1 MLDVLKT
8 KSLQTSVLSA
18 ILFYLFANP
27 STFKMLKKVPG
38 LKFVMN
44 SATQITQSGVVIN
57 AVLFGIVL
65 FLCVYLINSSL
76 IKDHLKFINIVE
88 HVSQKLTREEIKENI
103 YKDAIT
109 KLSGLGDQIESTM
122 KAFHT
127 AEKGCEKMGST
138 NKDMKKET
146 ASCQKKG
153 ELEQDLQDLYT
164 QKKKLMNLMAAR
176 KAAGLSVKEF
186 TKMLARD
193 KKRREEED
201 GWKSGEYWAEQDRE
215 VGEALAAN

>member
-57 AVLFGIVL
+57 AVLFCIVL

-88 HVSQKLTREEIKENI
+88 HVSPQCK
-103 YKDAIT
+103 
-109 KLSGLGDQIESTM
+109 
-122 KAFHT
+122 
-127 AEKGCEKMGST
+127 
-138 NKDMKKET
+138 
-146 ASCQKKG
+146 
-153 ELEQDLQDLYT
+153 
-164 QKKKLMNLMAAR
+164 
-176 KAAGLSVKEF
+176 
-186 TKMLARD
+186 
-193 KKRREEED
+193 
-201 GWKSGEYWAEQDRE
+201 GWKTKWGGPPLDA
-215 VGEALAAN
+215 